1 MITVPAAAP
10 APRESRPWLLA
21 LGWLLSLP
29 GLWVILSVVLLA
41 PVSGLAGCAAP
52 SGLSFPPCPPGP
64 WAALA
69 DGMRLTVAL
78 TAIMSFVGIGI
89 VPPLY
94 SAIFVVT
101 RLALWIG
108 RRGSGSDEV
117 RGPLFGFL
125 MVFGLVIVG
134 SMVTTLASSSPQ
146 PGDVASGLLGLGAM
160 VGVLYGGYRLIRWGI
175 RRLTSA

>member
-1 MITVPAAAP
+1 MITVPAVAP
-10 APRESRPWLLA
+10 TPRKSRPWLLA

-69 DGMRLTVAL
+69 DGMRRTVAL

-94 SAIFVVT
+94 TLIFGTT

-108 RRGSGSDEV
+108 RRGSGGDGG

-125 MVFGLVIVG
+125 MVFGLVVVG

-146 PGDVASGLLGLGAM
+146 PGEVASGLLGLGAM
-160 VGVLYGGYRLIRWGI
+160 VGMLYGGYRLCRWVW
-175 RRLTSA
+175 RTMQRA